1 MFRLIED
8 ALSRRRAAAAAA
20 ADGYG
25 GQFMRA
31 LQSVCMRVCAWD

>member
-8 ALSRRRAAAAAA
+8 ALSRRRAAAA